1 MLEENILE
9 YVKSRINRSDIYKKC
24 NINNI
29 NHLFGFSLNNE
40 DIEMIPIIILPSL
53 EFYLNGIIEKGIK
66 YEPLH
71 TKTLDKLTEMFI
83 NEFQLGNVYVKY
95 VINNEEKSY
104 GSIQS
109 FMNKY
114 NICIDDISYSE
125 LKTVNSNIH
134 NLNEQKYLNECIKYT
149 EIPEPEYYPMLDG
162 SNNISWDDYFM
173 GVAILSSYRSKDPST
188 KVGACIVNPNTK
200 RVISMGYNGMPNGCS
215 DSDFPWTK
223 TSDNESETKYPY
235 VVHAELN
242 AILNAKTSVDGC
254 YMYVTLSPCPECTK
268 AIIQSGIKK
277 IIYKNEYKKDS
288 EMNKASKKM
297 IQYTGIIS
305 EQYKPIGKLIVI
317 DL

>member
-1 MLEENILE
+1 
-9 YVKSRINRSDIYKKC
+9 
-24 NINNI
+24 
-29 NHLFGFSLNNE
+29 
-40 DIEMIPIIILPSL
+40 
-53 EFYLNGIIEKGIK
+53 
-66 YEPLH
+66 
-71 TKTLDKLTEMFI
+71 
-83 NEFQLGNVYVKY
+83 
-95 VINNEEKSY
+95 
-104 GSIQS
+104 
-109 FMNKY
+109 
-114 NICIDDISYSE
+114 
-125 LKTVNSNIH
+125 
-134 NLNEQKYLNECIKYT
+134 
-149 EIPEPEYYPMLDG
+149 
-162 SNNISWDDYFM
+162 M
-173 GVAILSSYRSKDPST
+173 GVAILSSYRSKDPNT

-277 IIYKNEYKKDS
+277 IIYKNEYKKGS
-288 EMNKASKKM
+288 EMNKAAKKM

-305 EQYKPIGKLIVI
+305 EQYKPTGKQIII

>member
-1 MLEENILE
+1 MLEGNILE
-9 YVKSRINRSDIYKKC
+9 YVKSRINRSDIYKTC

-53 EFYLNGIIEKGIK
+53 EFYLNGIIEKEIK

-71 TKTLDKLTEMFI
+71 TKTLDKLTEIFI

-95 VINNEEKSY
+95 VINREEKSC
-104 GSIQS
+104 GTIQS

-125 LKTVNSNIH
+125 LKTVNSCIH
-134 NLNEQKYLNECIKYT
+134 NLNEQKYVDEFIN
-149 EIPEPEYYPMLDG
+149 
-162 SNNISWDDYFM
+162 NNISWDDCFM
-173 GVAILSSYRSKDPST
+173 GVATLSSYRSKDPNT

-215 DSDFPWTK
+215 DQDFPWTK

-254 YMYVTLSPCPECTK
+254 YIYVTLSPCSECMK

-288 EMNKASKKM
+288 EMNKATKKM

-305 EQYKPIGKLIVI
+305 EQYKPTGKQIII

>member
-53 EFYLNGIIEKGIK
+53 EFYLNGIIEKEIK

-71 TKTLDKLTEMFI
+71 TRTLDKLTEMFI
-83 NEFQLGNVYVKY
+83 NEFQLGNVYAKY
-95 VINNEEKSY
+95 VIDGEEKLY

-109 FMNKY
+109 FMDKY

-134 NLNEQKYLNECIKYT
+134 ILNEQKYLNECIN
-149 EIPEPEYYPMLDG
+149 
-162 SNNISWDDYFM
+162 NNISWDDYFM
-173 GVAILSSYRSKDPST
+173 GVAILSSYRSKDPNT

-215 DSDFPWTK
+215 DQDFPWTK

-254 YMYVTLSPCPECTK
+254 YMYVTLSPCSECMK

-277 IIYKNEYKKDS
+277 IIYKDEYKKDS
-288 EMNKASKKM
+288 EMNKATKKM

-305 EQYKPIGKLIVI
+305 EQYKPTGKQIII

>member
-53 EFYLNGIIEKGIK
+53 EFYLNGIIEKEIK

-95 VINNEEKSY
+95 VIDGEEKLY

-109 FMNKY
+109 FMDKY

-134 NLNEQKYLNECIKYT
+134 ILNEQKYLNECIN
-149 EIPEPEYYPMLDG
+149 
-162 SNNISWDDYFM
+162 NNISWDDYFM
-173 GVAILSSYRSKDPST
+173 GVAILSSYRSKDPNT

-215 DSDFPWTK
+215 DQDFPWTK

-254 YMYVTLSPCPECTK
+254 YIYVTLSPCSECMK

-277 IIYKNEYKKDS
+277 IIYKDEYKKDS
-288 EMNKASKKM
+288 EMNKATKKM

-305 EQYKPIGKLIVI
+305 EQYKPTGKQIII

>member
-53 EFYLNGIIEKGIK
+53 EFYLNGIIEKEIK

-83 NEFQLGNVYVKY
+83 NEFQLGNVYAKY
-95 VINNEEKSY
+95 VIDGEEKLY

-109 FMNKY
+109 FMDKY

-134 NLNEQKYLNECIKYT
+134 ILNEQKYLNECIN
-149 EIPEPEYYPMLDG
+149 
-162 SNNISWDDYFM
+162 NNISWDDYFM
-173 GVAILSSYRSKDPST
+173 GVAILSSYRSKDPNT

-215 DSDFPWTK
+215 DQDFPWTK

-254 YMYVTLSPCPECTK
+254 YIYVTLSPCSECMK

-277 IIYKNEYKKDS
+277 IIYKDEYKKDS
-288 EMNKASKKM
+288 EMNKATKKM

-305 EQYKPIGKLIVI
+305 EQYKPTGKLIVI

>member
-9 YVKSRINRSDIYKKC
+9 YVESRINRSDIYKKC

-53 EFYLNGIIEKGIK
+53 EFYLNGIIEKEIK

-95 VINNEEKSY
+95 VINREEKSC
-104 GSIQS
+104 GTIQS

-125 LKTVNSNIH
+125 LKTVNSCIH
-134 NLNEQKYLNECIKYT
+134 NLNEQKYSNECIN
-149 EIPEPEYYPMLDG
+149 
-162 SNNISWDDYFM
+162 NNISWDDYFM
-173 GVAILSSYRSKDPST
+173 GVAILSSYRSKDPNT

-288 EMNKASKKM
+288 EMNKAAKKM

>member
-53 EFYLNGIIEKGIK
+53 EFYLNGIIEKEIK
-66 YEPLH
+66 FEPLC
-71 TKTLDKLTEMFI
+71 TQTLDKLTEMFI
-83 NEFQLGNVYVKY
+83 DEFQLGNVYAKY
-95 VINNEEKSY
+95 VIDGEEKSC
-104 GSIQS
+104 GSVQS
-109 FMNKY
+109 FMDKY
-114 NICIDDISYSE
+114 NIHVDDITYSE

-134 NLNEQKYLNECIKYT
+134 NLNEQKYLNECIN
-149 EIPEPEYYPMLDG
+149 
-162 SNNISWDDYFM
+162 NNISWDDYFM
-173 GVAILSSYRSKDPST
+173 GVAILSSYRSKDPNT

-215 DSDFPWTK
+215 DQDFPWTK

-277 IIYKNEYKKDS
+277 IIYKDEYKKYS
-288 EMNKASKKM
+288 EMNKATKKM

-305 EQYKPIGKLIVI
+305 EQYKPTGKQIII

>member
-40 DIEMIPIIILPSL
+40 NIEMISIIILPSL

-134 NLNEQKYLNECIKYT
+134 NLNEQKYLDECIN
-149 EIPEPEYYPMLDG
+149 
-162 SNNISWDDYFM
+162 NNISWDDYFM

-277 IIYKNEYKKDS
+277 IIYKDEYKKDS
-288 EMNKASKKM
+288 EMNKAAKKM

-305 EQYKPIGKLIVI
+305 EQYKPTGKQIII

>member
-1 MLEENILE
+1 
-9 YVKSRINRSDIYKKC
+9 
-24 NINNI
+24 
-29 NHLFGFSLNNE
+29 
-40 DIEMIPIIILPSL
+40 MIPIIILPSL
-53 EFYLNGIIEKGIK
+53 EFYLNGIIEKEIK

-104 GSIQS
+104 GTIQS

-134 NLNEQKYLNECIKYT
+134 NLNEQKYLDECT
-149 EIPEPEYYPMLDG
+149 N
-162 SNNISWDDYFM
+162 NNISWDDYFM
-173 GVAILSSYRSKDPST
+173 GVAILSSYRSKDPNT

-215 DSDFPWTK
+215 DQDFPWTK

-254 YMYVTLSPCPECTK
+254 YIYVTLSPCSECMK

-277 IIYKNEYKKDS
+277 IIYKDEYKKES
-288 EMNKASKKM
+288 EMNKATKKM

-305 EQYKPIGKLIVI
+305 EQYKPTGKQIII

>member
-53 EFYLNGIIEKGIK
+53 EFYLNGIIEKEIK

-83 NEFQLGNVYVKY
+83 NEFQLGNVYAKY
-95 VINNEEKSY
+95 VIDGEEKLY

-109 FMNKY
+109 FMDKY

-134 NLNEQKYLNECIKYT
+134 NLNEQKYLNECIN
-149 EIPEPEYYPMLDG
+149 
-162 SNNISWDDYFM
+162 NNISWDDYFM
-173 GVAILSSYRSKDPST
+173 GVAILSSYRSKDPNT

-254 YMYVTLSPCPECTK
+254 YMYVTLSPCSECMK

-277 IIYKNEYKKDS
+277 IIYKNEYKKES
-288 EMNKASKKM
+288 EMNKATKKM

-305 EQYKPIGKLIVI
+305 EQYKPTGKQIII

>member
-24 NINNI
+24 NIINI

-53 EFYLNGIIEKGIK
+53 EFYLNGIIEKEIK

-95 VINNEEKSY
+95 VINREEKSC
-104 GSIQS
+104 GTIQS

-125 LKTVNSNIH
+125 LKTVNSCIH
-134 NLNEQKYLNECIKYT
+134 NLNEQKYSNECIN
-149 EIPEPEYYPMLDG
+149 
-162 SNNISWDDYFM
+162 NNISWDDYFM
-173 GVAILSSYRSKDPST
+173 GVAILSSYRSKDPNT

-215 DSDFPWTK
+215 DQDFPWTK

-254 YMYVTLSPCPECTK
+254 YIYVTLSPCSECMK

-277 IIYKNEYKKDS
+277 IIYKDEYKKDS
-288 EMNKASKKM
+288 EMNKATKKM

-305 EQYKPIGKLIVI
+305 EQYKPTGKLIVI

>member
-40 DIEMIPIIILPSL
+40 DIKMIPIIILPSL
-53 EFYLNGIIEKGIK
+53 EFYLNGIIEKEIK

-83 NEFQLGNVYVKY
+83 NEFQLGNVYAKY
-95 VINNEEKSY
+95 VIDGEEKSC
-104 GSIQS
+104 GSVQS

-134 NLNEQKYLNECIKYT
+134 NLNEQKYSNECIN
-149 EIPEPEYYPMLDG
+149 
-162 SNNISWDDYFM
+162 NNISWDDYFM
-173 GVAILSSYRSKDPST
+173 GVAILSSYRSKDPNT

-215 DSDFPWTK
+215 DHDFPWTK

-254 YMYVTLSPCPECTK
+254 Y
-268 AIIQSGIKK
+268 
-277 IIYKNEYKKDS
+277 IY
-288 EMNKASKKM
+288 
-297 IQYTGIIS
+297 ITHTT
-305 EQYKPIGKLIVI
+305 
-317 DL
+317 

>member
-40 DIEMIPIIILPSL
+40 DIKMIPIIILPSL
-53 EFYLNGIIEKGIK
+53 EFYLNGIIEKEIK

-95 VINNEEKSY
+95 VINREEKSC
-104 GSIQS
+104 GTIQS

-125 LKTVNSNIH
+125 LKTVNSCIH
-134 NLNEQKYLNECIKYT
+134 NLNEQKYSNECIN
-149 EIPEPEYYPMLDG
+149 
-162 SNNISWDDYFM
+162 NNISWDDYFM
-173 GVAILSSYRSKDPST
+173 GVAILSSYRSKDPNT

-288 EMNKASKKM
+288 EMNKAAKKM

-305 EQYKPIGKLIVI
+305 EQYKPTGKRIII

>member
-1 MLEENILE
+1 MLEKNILE
-9 YVKSRINRSDIYKKC
+9 YVESRINRSDIYKKC

-53 EFYLNGIIEKGIK
+53 EFYLNGIIEKEIK

-95 VINNEEKSY
+95 VINREEKSY

-109 FMNKY
+109 FMDKY

-125 LKTVNSNIH
+125 LKTVNSCIH
-134 NLNEQKYLNECIKYT
+134 NLNEQKYLDECT
-149 EIPEPEYYPMLDG
+149 N
-162 SNNISWDDYFM
+162 NNISWDDYFM
-173 GVAILSSYRSKDPST
+173 GVAILSSYRSKDPNT

-215 DSDFPWTK
+215 DQDFPWTK

-277 IIYKNEYKKDS
+277 IIYKDEYKKDS
-288 EMNKASKKM
+288 EMNKATKKM

-305 EQYKPIGKLIVI
+305 EQYKPTGKQIII

>member
-53 EFYLNGIIEKGIK
+53 EFYLNGITEKEIK

-109 FMNKY
+109 FMIKY

-125 LKTVNSNIH
+125 LKTVNSCIH
-134 NLNEQKYLNECIKYT
+134 NLNEQKYLNEYT
-149 EIPEPEYYPMLDG
+149 N
-162 SNNISWDDYFM
+162 NNISWDDYFM
-173 GVAILSSYRSKDPST
+173 GVAILSSYRSKDPNT

-215 DSDFPWTK
+215 DSEFPWTK

-254 YMYVTLSPCPECTK
+254 YLYVTLSPCSECMK

-277 IIYKNEYKKDS
+277 IIYKDAYKKDS
-288 EMNKASKKM
+288 EMDKATKKM

-305 EQYKPIGKLIVI
+305 EQYKPTGKQIII

>member
-9 YVKSRINRSDIYKKC
+9 YVESRINRSDIYKKC

-53 EFYLNGIIEKGIK
+53 EFYLNGIIEKEIK

-95 VINNEEKSY
+95 VINREEKSC
-104 GSIQS
+104 GTIQS

-125 LKTVNSNIH
+125 LKTVNSCIH
-134 NLNEQKYLNECIKYT
+134 NLNEQKYSNECIN
-149 EIPEPEYYPMLDG
+149 
-162 SNNISWDDYFM
+162 NNISWDDYFM
-173 GVAILSSYRSKDPST
+173 GVAILSSYRSKDPNT

-223 TSDNESETKYPY
+223 TSDNESETTYPY

-254 YMYVTLSPCPECTK
+254 YIYVTLSPCSECMK

-277 IIYKNEYKKDS
+277 IIYKDEYKKKS
-288 EMNKASKKM
+288 EMNKATKKM

-305 EQYKPIGKLIVI
+305 EQYKPTGKQIII

>member
-9 YVKSRINRSDIYKKC
+9 YVESRINRSDIYKKC

-53 EFYLNGIIEKGIK
+53 EFYLNGIIEKEIK

-71 TKTLDKLTEMFI
+71 TKTLDKLTEIFI

-95 VINNEEKSY
+95 VINREEKSC
-104 GSIQS
+104 GTIQS

-125 LKTVNSNIH
+125 LKTVNSCIH
-134 NLNEQKYLNECIKYT
+134 NLNEQKYSNECIN
-149 EIPEPEYYPMLDG
+149 
-162 SNNISWDDYFM
+162 NNISWDDYFM
-173 GVAILSSYRSKDPST
+173 GVAILSSYRSKDPNT

-288 EMNKASKKM
+288 EMNKAAKKM

>member
-9 YVKSRINRSDIYKKC
+9 YVESSLNRSDIYKKC

-29 NHLFGFSLNNE
+29 NHLFGFLFNIE
-40 DIEMIPIIILPSL
+40 DIKMIPVIILPSL
-53 EFYLNGIIEKGIK
+53 EFYLNGIIEKEIK
-66 YEPLH
+66 FEPLC
-71 TKTLDKLTEMFI
+71 TQTLDKLTEMFI
-83 NEFQLGNVYVKY
+83 DEFQLGNVYAKY
-95 VINNEEKSY
+95 VIDGEEKLY

-109 FMNKY
+109 FMDKY

-134 NLNEQKYLNECIKYT
+134 ILNEQKYLNECIN
-149 EIPEPEYYPMLDG
+149 
-162 SNNISWDDYFM
+162 NNISWDDYFM
-173 GVAILSSYRSKDPST
+173 GVAILSSYRSKDPNT

-254 YMYVTLSPCPECTK
+254 YMYITLSPCSECMK
-268 AIIQSGIKK
+268 VIIQSGIKK
-277 IIYKNEYKKDS
+277 IIYKDEYKKDS
-288 EMNKASKKM
+288 EMNKATKKM

-305 EQYKPIGKLIVI
+305 EQYKPTGKQIII

>member
-9 YVKSRINRSDIYKKC
+9 YVESRINRSDIYKKC

-53 EFYLNGIIEKGIK
+53 EFYLNGIIEKEIK

-71 TKTLDKLTEMFI
+71 TKTLDKLTEIFI
-83 NEFQLGNVYVKY
+83 NEFQLGNVYAKY
-95 VINNEEKSY
+95 VIDGEEKLY

-109 FMNKY
+109 FMDKY

-134 NLNEQKYLNECIKYT
+134 ILNEQKYLNECIN
-149 EIPEPEYYPMLDG
+149 
-162 SNNISWDDYFM
+162 NNISWDDYFM
-173 GVAILSSYRSKDPST
+173 GVAILSSYRSKDPNT

-254 YMYVTLSPCPECTK
+254 YMYVTLSPCSECMK

-277 IIYKNEYKKDS
+277 IIYKDEYKKDS
-288 EMNKASKKM
+288 EMNKATKKM

>member
-53 EFYLNGIIEKGIK
+53 EFYLNGIIEKEIK

-104 GSIQS
+104 GTIQS

-125 LKTVNSNIH
+125 LKTVNSCIH
-134 NLNEQKYLNECIKYT
+134 NLNEQKYLDECIN
-149 EIPEPEYYPMLDG
+149 
-162 SNNISWDDYFM
+162 NNISWDDYFM
-173 GVAILSSYRSKDPST
+173 GVAILSSYRSKDPNT

-223 TSDNESETKYPY
+223 TSDNESETK
-235 VVHAELN
+235 
-242 AILNAKTSVDGC
+242 
-254 YMYVTLSPCPECTK
+254 
-268 AIIQSGIKK
+268 
-277 IIYKNEYKKDS
+277 
-288 EMNKASKKM
+288 
-297 IQYTGIIS
+297 
-305 EQYKPIGKLIVI
+305 
-317 DL
+317 

>member
-1 MLEENILE
+1 MLEKNILE
-9 YVKSRINRSDIYKKC
+9 YVESRINRSDIYKKC

-53 EFYLNGIIEKGIK
+53 EFYLNGIIEKEIK

-71 TKTLDKLTEMFI
+71 TRTLDKLTEMFI
-83 NEFQLGNVYVKY
+83 NEFQLGNVYTKY
-95 VINNEEKSY
+95 VIDGEEKLY

-109 FMNKY
+109 FMDKY

-134 NLNEQKYLNECIKYT
+134 ILNEQKYLNECIN
-149 EIPEPEYYPMLDG
+149 
-162 SNNISWDDYFM
+162 NNISWDDYFM
-173 GVAILSSYRSKDPST
+173 GVAILSSYRSKDPNT

-215 DSDFPWTK
+215 DQDFPWTK

-254 YMYVTLSPCPECTK
+254 YMYVTLSPCSECMK

-277 IIYKNEYKKDS
+277 IIYKDEYKKDS
-288 EMNKASKKM
+288 EMNKATKKM

-305 EQYKPIGKLIVI
+305 EQYKPTGKQIII

>member
-1 MLEENILE
+1 M
-9 YVKSRINRSDIYKKC
+9 
-24 NINNI
+24 
-29 NHLFGFSLNNE
+29 HL
-40 DIEMIPIIILPSL
+40 IV
-53 EFYLNGIIEKGIK
+53 
-66 YEPLH
+66 
-71 TKTLDKLTEMFI
+71 TLDKLTEMFI
-83 NEFQLGNVYVKY
+83 NEFQLGNVYAKY
-95 VINNEEKSY
+95 VIDGEEKLY

-134 NLNEQKYLNECIKYT
+134 NLNEQKYLDKCTN
-149 EIPEPEYYPMLDG
+149 
-162 SNNISWDDYFM
+162 NNISWDDYFM
-173 GVAILSSYRSKDPST
+173 GVAILSSYRSKDPNT

-200 RVISMGYNGMPNGCS
+200 RVISMGYNSMPNGCS
-215 DSDFPWTK
+215 DQDFPWTK

-254 YMYVTLSPCPECTK
+254 YIYVTLSPCSECMK

-277 IIYKNEYKKDS
+277 IIYKDEYKKES
-288 EMNKASKKM
+288 EMNKATKKM

-305 EQYKPIGKLIVI
+305 EQYKPTGKQIIINL
-317 DL
+317 

>member
-9 YVKSRINRSDIYKKC
+9 YVESRINRSDIYKKC

-53 EFYLNGIIEKGIK
+53 EFYLNGIIEKEIK

-71 TKTLDKLTEMFI
+71 TRTLDKLSEMFI

-95 VINNEEKSY
+95 VIDGEEKLY

-109 FMNKY
+109 FMDKY

-134 NLNEQKYLNECIKYT
+134 NLNEQKYLNECIN
-149 EIPEPEYYPMLDG
+149 
-162 SNNISWDDYFM
+162 NNISWDDYFM
-173 GVAILSSYRSKDPST
+173 GVAILSSYRSKDPNT

-215 DSDFPWTK
+215 DQDFPWTK

-254 YMYVTLSPCPECTK
+254 YIYVTRSPCSECMK

-277 IIYKNEYKKDS
+277 IIYKDEYKKES
-288 EMNKASKKM
+288 EMNKATKKM

-305 EQYKPIGKLIVI
+305 EQYKPTGKQIII